1 MQSMN
6 FGRTLGMR
14 LRGAYL
20 TLHRCLN
27 LTLRESGV
35 TADQFVVLSLLA
47 EEDGPTQGE
56 IAQRCSSDPSTVGA
70 LLRLLE
76 GKGLVNRRR
85 HPEDGRAR
93 SICLTPKGRELHK
106 RAWKV
111 SMIFQKALGDS
122 LHTSGERDVVLTVL
136 DRIRDTMT
144 GLMTTQDPSE

>member
-1 MQSMN
+1 MN
-6 FGRTLGMR
+6 FKKTLGMR

-47 EEDGPTQGE
+47 EEDGLTQGE
-56 IAQRCSSDPSTVGA
+56 IVQRCSSDPSTVGA

-76 GKGLVNRRR
+76 KKGLVSRRR

-93 SICLTPKGRELHK
+93 SICLMPKGRELHK
-106 RAWKV
+106 RAWKA
-111 SMIFQKALGDS
+111 SMGFQKALGDS
-122 LHTSGERDVVLTVL
+122 LHTSGEKEVVLTVL
-136 DRIRDTMT
+136 DRIRDTMVE
-144 GLMTTQDPSE
+144 LMTTQGSSE

>member
-1 MQSMN
+1 MRSMS
-6 FGRTLGMR
+6 FGKTLGMR

-27 LTLRESGV
+27 QTLRESGL

-47 EEDGPTQGE
+47 EEDGLTQGE
-56 IAQRCSSDPSTVGA
+56 IGQRCSSAPSTVGA

-76 GKGLVNRRR
+76 EKGLVSRRR

-93 SICLTPKGRELHK
+93 SISLMPKGREVHR
-106 RAWKV
+106 RAWKA
-111 SMIFQKALGDS
+111 SMGFQEALGNCLRTPS
-122 LHTSGERDVVLTVL
+122 EKEAVLTAL

-144 GLMTTQDPSE
+144 GLMTSE